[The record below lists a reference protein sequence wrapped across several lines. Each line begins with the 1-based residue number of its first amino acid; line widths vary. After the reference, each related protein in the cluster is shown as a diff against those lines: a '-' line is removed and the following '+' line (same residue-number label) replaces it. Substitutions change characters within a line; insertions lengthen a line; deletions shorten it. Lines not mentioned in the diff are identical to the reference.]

1 MWKITR
7 DCLEGKTVRI
17 ESRTWDEEKAKT
29 VPLYR
34 FRLLD
39 DDGIHYYYGVSTSD
53 SSFAPLDGYGA
64 PNDGCTLIEYRN
76 AKTRK
81 YEAL

>member
-7 DCLEGKTVRI
+7 DSLEGRTIRVQ
-17 ESRTWDEEKAKT
+17 SRTWDDDKARNC
-29 VPLYR
+29 PLYR

-39 DDGIHYYYGVSTSD
+39 DDRIPYYYGVSTND
-53 SSFAPLDGYGA
+53 SSFGPLDSYGA
-64 PNDGCTLIEYRN
+64 PNAGCTRIEYLIPG
-76 AKTRK
+76 TGK